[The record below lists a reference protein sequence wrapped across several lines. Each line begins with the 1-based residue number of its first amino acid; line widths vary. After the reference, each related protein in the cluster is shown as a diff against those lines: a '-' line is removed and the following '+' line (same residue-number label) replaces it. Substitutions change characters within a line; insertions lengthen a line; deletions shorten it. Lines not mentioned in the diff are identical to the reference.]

1 MNGDL
6 VERLEQWRAAGLIDA
21 PQVAA
26 ITAFESAHAAAPPP
40 GPQAD
45 GRRISTGEVV
55 AYAGIAL
62 ASAGTVLAVER
73 HFQALGFGGRMA
85 LYGIVALGTAAAA
98 WQLWRGQASP
108 AGRRAA
114 VICLVLVLVATGAM
128 VTETA
133 ARLGGSKAVMVAAGA
148 AAMAALGALLLSW
161 TRGTPLALVVA
172 TAANVATFATLAAA
186 NVSQRAEVAAASLI
200 PATALLLLTWAPR
213 LIGSTAS
220 EVLRLLGALVP
231 IGTFYAMGG
240 RGFLS
245 LELVA
250 GAWAAVALLLGARAN
265 SNGFAI
271 AGGLG
276 IFGFVVDIGSRYLSQ
291 TVGFP
296 AVLIL
301 SGGTLVAIAI
311 VLQRTIRHNRRAAA
325 AAP

>member
-1 MNGDL
+1 MDTDL
-6 VERLEQWRAAGLIDA
+6 AERLARWRAAGLIDEPLA
-21 PQVAA
+21 TA
-26 ITAFESAHAAAPPP
+26 IALFEATRPPP
-40 GPQAD
+40 SPPDPAPGST
-45 GRRISTGEVV
+45 RISTGEIV

-73 HFQALGFGGRMA
+73 HFQTLGFGGRMA

-98 WQLWRGQASP
+98 RQLWRGQASP

-114 VICLVLVLVATGAM
+114 VICLVLGLVATGAM

-133 ARLGGSKAVMVAAGA
+133 ARLGSSKAVMAAAGA

-172 TAANVATFATLAAA
+172 AAANVATFASMAAA
-186 NVSQRAEVAAASLI
+186 NVSQRAAVAAASLI
-200 PATALLLLTWAPR
+200 PGTALLLLTRAPR
-213 LIGSTAS
+213 LTGSTAS
-220 EVLRLLGALVP
+220 EVLRLFGALVP

-240 RGFLS
+240 RGFLG
-245 LELVA
+245 LELLA

-276 IFGFVVDIGSRYLSQ
+276 IFGFVVDIGSRYLSR

-311 VLQRTIRHNRRAAA
+311 VLQRTIRHNRRAAT